1 LTRFVFGD
9 IHGQFDGLMKLLD
22 FIKYRTSDKLFFL
35 GDLIDRGDRS
45 ADVVR
50 WVMENGH
57 ISLRGN
63 HEQMCLDAFES
74 REGSLIWK
82 GWLLNGGTNTLESY
96 GKEGLPLEH
105 LKWMQQLPLYLDL
118 GDSWLVHAGLNPN
131 IPLELQGAA
140 EFCWIREEFH
150 SSTEPFFDNKIII
163 TGHTITFVFP
173 GVKPGNLV
181 LGKGWLDIDTG
192 AYHPKSGWLSAL
204 DLDSAMVYQCNTFT
218 NELRSNPLAEI
229 TTVIEPMPMRS
240 QRRSDLKRSNVPK
253 RLWSWVSR

>member
-1 LTRFVFGD
+1 MTRFVFGD

-22 FIKYRTSDKLFFL
+22 FIKYSPSDKLFFL
-35 GDLIDRGDRS
+35 GDLIDRGNRS

-50 WVMENGH
+50 WVMQNGH
-57 ISLRGN
+57 TALRGN
-63 HEQMCLDAFES
+63 HEQMCLEAFGS
-74 REGSLIWK
+74 NEGSLIWK
-82 GWLLNGGTNTLESY
+82 GWLLNGGANTLKSY
-96 GKEGLPLEH
+96 GKEGLPIEH
-105 LKWMQQLPLYLDL
+105 LKWMQELPLYLDL

-131 IPLELQGAA
+131 IPLELQGAG

-150 SSTEPFFDNKIII
+150 SATEPFFDDKIII

-204 DLDSAMVYQCNTFT
+204 DLDSATVYQCNTFT
-218 NELRSNPLAEI
+218 NELRVNPLADI
-229 TTVIEPMPMRS
+229 TTVIEPMPTRS
-240 QRRSDLKRSNVPK
+240 QRLDVKKSHAPK
-253 RLWSWVSR
+253 SRWSWV